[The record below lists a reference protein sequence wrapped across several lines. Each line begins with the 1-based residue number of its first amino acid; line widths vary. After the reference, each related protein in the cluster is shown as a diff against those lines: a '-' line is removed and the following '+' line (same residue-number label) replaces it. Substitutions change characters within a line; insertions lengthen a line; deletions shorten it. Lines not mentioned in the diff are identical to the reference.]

1 MTGVHIVCPAK
12 RFHQLSS
19 PDPPRRGRCLHR
31 GPIWAQGRPRP
42 PRAGVGVSERKPGH
56 RGRSRARQSQRRAGG
71 QVGSRPLTQRRARSV
86 LHTVGNGGPAA
97 AGRPAEAQ
105 ARAAA
110 SARRRSGPPGAAH
123 PPLSRPLPHAPE
135 PPAGPATHGRASGWR
150 AGPPRSTL
158 PTASPPTRRQHL
170 SSDAWGQDPQR
181 HRPRHHTGRGE
192 GAAACPP
199 AGGEAASPPPSRR
212 RPWGTRTL

>member
-56 RGRSRARQSQRRAGG
+56 LGRSRARQSQRRAGG

-110 SARRRSGPPGAAH
+110 SARRRSGPPAAVPAPSPRSGAASGARD
-123 PPLSRPLPHAPE
+123 PRPSL
-135 PPAGPATHGRASGWR
+135 R
-150 AGPPRSTL
+150 L
-158 PTASPPTRRQHL
+158 
-170 SSDAWGQDPQR
+170 
-181 HRPRHHTGRGE
+181 
-192 GAAACPP
+192 
-199 AGGEAASPPPSRR
+199 AGGPSAQYPPHRLPSH
-212 RPWGTRTL
+212 PQATPLQ